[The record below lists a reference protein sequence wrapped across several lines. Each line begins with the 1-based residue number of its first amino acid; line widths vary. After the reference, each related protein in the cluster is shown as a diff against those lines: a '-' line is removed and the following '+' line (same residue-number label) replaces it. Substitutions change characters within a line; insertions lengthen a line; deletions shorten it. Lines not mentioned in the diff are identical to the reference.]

1 MIIYVTSSYVFPLIY
16 NQKITDDGVG
26 MDESSMV
33 RNAMKSNFACTQL
46 IFLLMLLHFQSFIA

>member
-1 MIIYVTSSYVFPLIY
+1 MIIYITSSYVFPLIY

-33 RNAMKSNFACTQL
+33 RNTMKSNFASTQL
-46 IFLLMLLHFQSFIA
+46 IFLRMLLHFQSFIA